1 MKRRVKYCSVV
12 KYLRQFSKYSN
23 QGRKKINIK
32 KDLEI
37 QLTKIMQNLC
47 LKTETNERSDA
58 IPI

>member
-1 MKRRVKYCSVV
+1 M

-32 KDLEI
+32 DLEI
-37 QLTKIMQNLC
+37 QLTKITQNLC